1 MSPAYIKKLTPQ
13 GLQAVNYTTDSLR
26 AAAQHEPDGIY
37 TVTNTF
43 NTFQVLKLDS
53 HLDRLE
59 DSAHRESIPLN
70 LNRQSLRQALRQ
82 MITEADFGSVRFR
95 VTVPRDP
102 SSELILTIEPFT
114 PPAPALINAGARC
127 ITAPGLMRRNP
138 AAKTTDWM
146 ADRSS
151 FEIPTGIY
159 EGLLVADDGRILEGF
174 SSNFYGISNGELRTA
189 GEDVLPGIAQLIVF
203 TVAPESIVLRRDAIR
218 LSELPQLNEAFITSS
233 SRGII
238 PVIEIDGSAVGDG
251 APGPRTMAIRRAYN
265 KWVEAHLEDI

>member
-1 MSPAYIKKLTPQ
+1 MSPSLIKILTPQ
-13 GLQAVNYTTDSLR
+13 GLESADYTADSLR
-26 AAAQHEPDGIY
+26 DAAQFEPDGIY

-43 NTFQVLKLDS
+43 NTFQTLKLDS

-59 DSAHRESIPLN
+59 DSAQREGIALE
-70 LNRQSLRQALRQ
+70 LNRQHLRQALRQ
-82 MITEADFGSVRFR
+82 MIAEADFGSARFR
-95 VTVPRDP
+95 VTVPREQP
-102 SSELILTIEPFT
+102 ANLILTVEPFV

-146 ADRSS
+146 ANRGSY
-151 FEIPTGIY
+151 EIPDGVH
-159 EGLLVADDGRILEGF
+159 EALLVADDGHILEGF
-174 SSNFYGISNGELRTA
+174 SSNFYGICNGELRTA

-203 TVAPESIVLRRDAIR
+203 TVAPESIVLRRDAIHMD
-218 LSELPQLNEAFITSS
+218 ELPVLSEAFITSS

-238 PVIEIDGSAVGDG
+238 PVVEIDESRVGDG

-265 KWVEAHLEDI
+265 KWVEAHLEDL